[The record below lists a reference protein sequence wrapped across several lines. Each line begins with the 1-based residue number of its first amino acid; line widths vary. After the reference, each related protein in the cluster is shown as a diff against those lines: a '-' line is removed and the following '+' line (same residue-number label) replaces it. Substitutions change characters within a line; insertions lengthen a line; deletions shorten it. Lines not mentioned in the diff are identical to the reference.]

1 MNPICKI
8 WAHDYEDDCYN
19 SPYGVFRCK
28 RCGTVTDYNEDYDAG
43 SLNLAGKLWRKWRR
57 TKDWFTIK
65 PATRN
70 ATTAACV
77 GTSTTILAHRFE
89 HDNHISDS
97 NLESE

>member
-57 TKDWFTIK
+57 TKDWFTRK
-65 PATRN
+65 TRYFQK
-70 ATTAACV
+70 C
-77 GTSTTILAHRFE
+77 
-89 HDNHISDS
+89 HDCGMRWNKHDDS
-97 NLESE
+97 CPPF